1 MRRVS
6 GISFS
11 SQRVVKDQRD
21 QVNIQIL
28 HQTIW
33 SNKPFKSLISC
44 YYLWLK
50 DQDSVTFGQKIFL
63 RSSRNM
69 SINNSGAT
77 ACLTF
82 FLWFDKV

>member
-28 HQTIW
+28 HQTI
-33 SNKPFKSLISC
+33 
-44 YYLWLK
+44 
-50 DQDSVTFGQKIFL
+50 
-63 RSSRNM
+63 
-69 SINNSGAT
+69 
-77 ACLTF
+77 
-82 FLWFDKV
+82 